1 MSKILRIKIK
11 NLLIINFIEVKT
23 NDQQAYNLQ
32 DQAPQIEPKEAIPIG
47 NTFKTT
53 ADKIYQNINMN
64 NRVDPNLINN
74 NNNTNTSNATNSNQ
88 TTTVQKKKFSLKSL
102 LCQIL

>member
-1 MSKILRIKIK
+1 M
-11 NLLIINFIEVKT
+11 IINFTEVKT
-23 NDQQAYNLQ
+23 NDQEKYNLQ
-32 DQAPQIEPKEAIPIG
+32 DQTPQVEHKEAIPIG

-53 ADKIYQNINMN
+53 ADKVYQNINMS

-74 NNNTNTSNATNSNQ
+74 NNTNSSNATTSNP
-88 TTTVQKKKFSLKSL
+88 TTTIQKKKFSLKSL

>member
-1 MSKILRIKIK
+1 M
-11 NLLIINFIEVKT
+11 IINFTEVKT
-23 NDQQAYNLQ
+23 NDQQQYNLQ
-32 DQAPQIEPKEAIPIG
+32 DQTPQVEHKEAIPIG

-53 ADKIYQNINMN
+53 TDKVYQNIIMS

-74 NNNTNTSNATNSNQ
+74 NNNTNCSNATTSNP
-88 TTTVQKKKFSLKSL
+88 TTTIQKKKFSLKSL